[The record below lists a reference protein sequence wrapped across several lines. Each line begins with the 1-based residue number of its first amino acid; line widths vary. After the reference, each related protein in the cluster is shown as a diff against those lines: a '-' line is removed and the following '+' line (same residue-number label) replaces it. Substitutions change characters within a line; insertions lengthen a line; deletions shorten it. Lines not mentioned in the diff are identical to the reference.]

1 MNDTLY
7 VEGFGAITRHATLSD
22 FPSGPRVELPK
33 TDLSL
38 LERTLRRGLSDA
50 TRLFLHASRLALV
63 DAGADAA
70 QLHVVFGSAYG
81 ELGTAEA
88 LMAQAFEDN
97 SASPARFRH
106 SVHNTAPGLLSISAH
121 NRLPSTAIAAGW
133 DTVAMGLLEA
143 TAPLRS
149 GAQRVLLVFAEEPV
163 PEALSSDHAH
173 GPLAVALVLSQTLSA
188 KPPRASLS
196 RLVRAPERPVSA
208 RDPFANENHP
218 LGPALLIAQ
227 ALEAGRSESIQVGE
241 GPSPWCVELRVL
253 KPEPGAQTSAQAA
266 AEQELSG

>member
-7 VEGFGAITRHATLSD
+7 VEGFGAITRHPALSD
-22 FPSGPRVELPK
+22 FPLGPRLALQKP
-33 TDLSL
+33 DLSL
-38 LERTLRRGLSDA
+38 LERTLRRGLSDV
-50 TRLFLHASRLALV
+50 TRLFMHASRLALADAEA
-63 DAGADAA
+63 DAG
-70 QLHVVFGSAYG
+70 QMHVVFGSAYG

-88 LMAQAFEDN
+88 LMSQAVEEN

-106 SVHNTAPGLLSISAH
+106 SVHNAAPGLLSISAH

-133 DTVAMGLLEA
+133 DTVAMGLIEA
-143 TAPLRS
+143 TAQLRS

-163 PEALSSDHAH
+163 PEALSPEHAH

-188 KPPRASLS
+188 TPPRASLS
-196 RLVRAPERPVSA
+196 RLARVAERPASA
-208 RDPFANENHP
+208 RDPFAGENHP
-218 LGPALLIAQ
+218 LGPAVVLAQ

-253 KPEPGAQTSAQAA
+253 KREPRAQRSLEVAT
-266 AEQELSG
+266 EQETAG